1 MNKNPFGMPVVNGVE
16 PYPEAP
22 FTKSHRE
29 FFIISYE
36 TDINLLR
43 EVVPAPLEVTSP
55 IVKYEFIRM
64 HSYGLGDFT
73 ESGQVIPVKMNGEDG
88 NYIHTMYL
96 DSTTSI
102 LAGRE
107 IWGFPKRMAQPKLY
121 VSDEVLVG
129 TLDSSTLRVA
139 QATMALK
146 HTPVE
151 LSKIEE
157 AMTAP
162 TFVLKNIPDVDGTPK
177 VSQLVKIEA
186 TDVEV
191 YEAWTGPASLEL
203 FQHALTNVAK
213 LPIKKIVSAVY
224 FRANVT
230 VPYGSVAHDYLK

>member
-1 MNKNPFGMPVVNGVE
+1 MNNNPFGMPVINGVD
-16 PYPEAP
+16 PYPEP
-22 FTKSHRE
+22 PYTKSHRE

-36 TDINLLR
+36 TDIDLLR
-43 EVVPAPLEVTSP
+43 EVVPEPLEVTSN

-64 HSYGLGDFT
+64 HAYGLGDFT
-73 ESGQVIPVKMNGEDG
+73 ESGQVIPVKMNSKDG
-88 NYIHTMYL
+88 NYIHSMYL

-121 VSDEVLVG
+121 ANDEVLVG
-129 TLDSSTLRVA
+129 TLDSSTIRVA

-146 HTPVE
+146 HTPLE
-151 LSKIEE
+151 LDEIEK
-157 AMTAP
+157 AMSLP

-177 VSQLVKIEA
+177 ISQLVEIQA

-191 YEAWTGPASLEL
+191 YEAWTGPCSLEL

-213 LPIKKIVSAVY
+213 LPIKKVGSAVY

-230 VPYGSVAHDYLK
+230 VPYGSVAYDYLK